1 MSISAEKSKLPSM
14 TEMKKRIVKEVA
26 KREAIT
32 LKKEQEEKLEV
43 VRAKQDMQEAKIDF
57 L

>member
-1 MSISAEKSKLPSM
+1 MSISAEKSKLPCM